1 MTILIRPEE
10 FEADLGP
17 NWRNG
22 MLIKPSIDYAT
33 NSIHSWIG
41 DEEVIVFRFK
51 NYGFINDNRFNT
63 YDISVG
69 SAGIMIEIRK
79 TI

>member
-1 MTILIRPEE
+1 MTILIRPDE
-10 FEADLGP
+10 FETDLGP

-33 NSIHSWIG
+33 NSLHSWIG

-51 NYGFINDNRFNT
+51 NYGFIHDNRASK
-63 YDISVG
+63 YEISVG
-69 SAGIMIEIRK
+69 SAGIMIEITK
-79 TI
+79 SM